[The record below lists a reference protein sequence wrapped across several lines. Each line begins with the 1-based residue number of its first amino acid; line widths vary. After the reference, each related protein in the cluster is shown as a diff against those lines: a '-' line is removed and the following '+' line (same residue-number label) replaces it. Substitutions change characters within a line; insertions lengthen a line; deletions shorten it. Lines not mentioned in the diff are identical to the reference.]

1 VGSRCVITTKA
12 IPVSGE
18 SASKKEFNAVNPP
31 ADAPIP
37 TTVSLWGRFVGLAG
51 FFASSVLSFFVVLD
65 VGDCGDF
72 LFFEVIF
79 V

>member
-1 VGSRCVITTKA
+1 
-12 IPVSGE
+12 
-18 SASKKEFNAVNPP
+18 
-31 ADAPIP
+31 
-37 TTVSLWGRFVGLAG
+37 VGLAG

-72 LFFEVIF
+72 LFFEVIL